1 MRESVFSVRML
12 CKPADKEVKMNK
24 DSAKRAW
31 KKSCVMRHVLVL
43 MDDTLRAILIC
54 LRGGGKVGS
63 VTYPRMSFEAPKDV
77 RVEMQLAEVKRWL
90 DCALMQSG
98 IDRKKGYSLTARERG
113 LINAKIGRV
122 NRWTIEQNID
132 QWKEIVITLAALNLM
147 FFFTRMTLGDTAH
160 RRMVYIEV
168 DKLCLLLG
176 DGCDWL
182 LSADLFD
189 FCKGVLLDGM
199 PSTGM
204 RSEEEFFFRLLAM
217 PCARSKTEKAIFEEK
232 GMAADASAVLAV

>member
-1 MRESVFSVRML
+1 MKKSVR
-12 CKPADKEVKMNK
+12 K
-24 DSAKRAW
+24 DYLR
-31 KKSCVMRHVLVL
+31 SCVMRHILVL

-54 LRGGGKVGS
+54 LKGGGHVCG
-63 VTYPRMSFEAPKDV
+63 VTYPRINLPEHQAK
-77 RVEMQLAEVKRWL
+77 RVERQLAECKRWL
-90 DCALMQSG
+90 DAALLQSG
-98 IDRKKGYSLTARERG
+98 IDRRKGYHLTTRERD
-113 LINAKIGRV
+113 LLNAKIGRI
-122 NRWTIEQNID
+122 NRWSIEQKLE
-132 QWKEIVITLAALNLM
+132 QWREIIITLATLNLAL
-147 FFFTRMTLGDTAH
+147 FWARLELGDTAH